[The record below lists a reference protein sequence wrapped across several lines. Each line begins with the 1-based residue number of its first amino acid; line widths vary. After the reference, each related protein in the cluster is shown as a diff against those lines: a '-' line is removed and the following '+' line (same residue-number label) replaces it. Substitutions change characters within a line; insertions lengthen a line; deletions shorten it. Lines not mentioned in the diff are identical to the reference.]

1 MVLGCSSALGV
12 QGSVWVLGRMSPGNC
27 SHRGGC
33 KMVVVV
39 VVAVVA
45 VVGRVS
51 DARKVVLVRSLLLR
65 RIQARGFELANP
77 VGIRLVGHKV
87 CRLALGCCRDCG
99 SAHRPQGVPSQSP
112 GHSHNH

>member
-12 QGSVWVLGRMSPGNC
+12 QGSVWGLGRMSPGNC
-27 SHRGGC
+27 SHLGGC

-39 VVAVVA
+39 VVA

-65 RIQARGFELANP
+65 RIQAIGFELANP
-77 VGIRLVGHKV
+77 VGIRLAGHKV
-87 CRLALGCCRDCG
+87 CYLALGCCRDRG
-99 SAHRPQGVPSQSP
+99 SVHRPQGVPSQSP